1 MSRLL
6 YSGFR
11 RYFMSHLF
19 WLALTGSIVLGA
31 LSGISVKD
39 RHVLDDWQIIAGFLM
54 YAILLSLMIGRE
66 FSDGAFRNKIIS
78 GHTKGNIFVSE
89 YVVALTT
96 CLILC
101 VIGAGVFAL
110 INISLFQRISTGLML
125 KSIVGFV
132 LFIISFITIT
142 VSLCMLMAHRVVM
155 VAVAILLVVSSCII
169 SYTIDDKLDAPEF
182 VQQVQMVDGDL
193 EMENTMVKNP
203 GYVDSPLRKQYTTIV
218 RMIPYG
224 QIIHYMKMAEPLFD
238 PKNVSL
244 VMSDEYAATLNVMPL
259 YSVGTIL
266 MFYAIGF
273 WGFKR
278 KPIR

>member
-11 RYFMSHLF
+11 RYFKSHLF
-19 WLALTGSIVLGA
+19 WFALAGSIVLGV
-31 LSGISVKD
+31 LSGVSVKE
-39 RHVLDDWQIIAGFLM
+39 HYVLDDWQIIFGFLM
-54 YAILLSLMIGRE
+54 YSVLLSLMIGRE
-66 FSDGAFRNKIIS
+66 FGDGAFRNKIIS

-89 YVVALTT
+89 YIVALTI

-101 VIGAGVFAL
+101 AITAGVFAL
-110 INISLFQRISTGLML
+110 FNLSLFELISMELIA

-142 VSLCMLMAHRVVM
+142 VSLCMLTAHRVVM
-155 VAVAILLVVSSCII
+155 VIVAILLVVSSCIV

-182 VQQVQMVDGDL
+182 VQQVQIVDGDL
-193 EMENTMVKNP
+193 AMENTMVKNP
-203 GYVDSPLRKQYTTIV
+203 GYVDSPLREQYTTIV

-238 PKNVSL
+238 PQNVSL